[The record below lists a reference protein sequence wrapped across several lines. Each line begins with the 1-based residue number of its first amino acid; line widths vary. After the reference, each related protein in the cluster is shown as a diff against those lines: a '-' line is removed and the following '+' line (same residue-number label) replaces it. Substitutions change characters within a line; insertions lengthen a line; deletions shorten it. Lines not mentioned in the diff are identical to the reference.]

1 VLQFELDE
9 LEEELLKLNPV
20 PVDIKKRIDVL
31 RDFARTYDALCEL
44 VAVVLPRTYQVMFDD
59 EGEIIITDDDEE

>member
-1 VLQFELDE
+1 MQFELDE

-20 PVDIKKRIDVL
+20 PLDIKQRINVL

-44 VAVVLPRTYQVMFDD
+44 VAITHPRTYQVMFED
-59 EGEIIITDDDEE
+59 EGEIIITDDEE

>member
-1 VLQFELDE
+1 MQFELDE

-20 PVDIKKRIDVL
+20 PLDIKQRINVL

-44 VAVVLPRTYQVMFDD
+44 VAITLPRTYQVMFED
-59 EGEIIITDDDEE
+59 EGEIIITEDEE

>member
-1 VLQFELDE
+1 MQFELDE

-20 PVDIKKRIDVL
+20 PLDIKQRINVL

-44 VAVVLPRTYQVMFDD
+44 VAITLPRTYQVMFDD
-59 EGEIIITDDDEE
+59 EGEIIITDDEE

>member
-1 VLQFELDE
+1 MQFELDE

-20 PVDIKKRIDVL
+20 PLDIKQRINVL

-44 VAVVLPRTYQVMFDD
+44 VAITLPRTYQVMFED
-59 EGEIIITDDDEE
+59 EGEIIITDDEE

>member
-1 VLQFELDE
+1 LQFELDE

-20 PVDIKKRIDVL
+20 PLDIKQRINVL

-44 VAVVLPRTYQVMFDD
+44 VAITLPRTYQVMFED
-59 EGEIIITDDDEE
+59 EGEIIITDDEE

>member
-1 VLQFELDE
+1 MQFELDE

-20 PVDIKKRIDVL
+20 PLDIKQRINVL

-44 VAVVLPRTYQVMFDD
+44 VAITLPRTHQVMFED
-59 EGEIIITDDDEE
+59 EGEIIITDDEE

>member
-1 VLQFELDE
+1 MEFELNE

-20 PVDIKKRIDVL
+20 PVDIKRRINEL

-44 VAVVLPRTYQVMFDD
+44 VCLTLPRTYQVMFDD
-59 EGEIIITDDDEE
+59 EGEIIITDDEE